1 MKCVIIV
8 LAAVYITWG
17 TNQASAANL
26 PEQFGYLTK
35 LNVDHPLRQYGFGDI
50 TIYFDAKVSTV
61 IDTLYDDPIFNNAG
75 FGPRRRLIETRI
87 DRNTET
93 TYTIDFSPGPSVD
106 PNFIIFRNIGNE
118 LKKLTRG
125 GIGGTQLIVPGDE
138 FLYISGHTNN
148 TFDQYRIFRIDVDEI
163 IEVEQSFYY
172 VGLQSVTNKEIL
184 IWNEN
189 SVIAILPK
197 GTPIHVLLM
206 KNEQYPNFSYL
217 VKTETGL
224 VGWVRFKPEELY
236 MWNKP
241 NPIEGLYY
249 NGD

>member
-1 MKCVIIV
+1 M
-8 LAAVYITWG
+8 TF
-17 TNQASAANL
+17 ASASYDTSYALAANL
-26 PEQFGYLTK
+26 PEQFGHLTK
-35 LNVDHPLRQYGFGDI
+35 LNINHPLRQYGFGDI
-50 TIYFDAKVSTV
+50 TIYFDARVSTV
-61 IDTLYDDPIFNNAG
+61 IDTVYDHPEKNAG
-75 FGPRRRLIETRI
+75 FGTNRRLIKTRI

-93 TYTIDFSPGPSVD
+93 TYTIDFSPGMSVD

-118 LKKLTRG
+118 LKELTRW
-125 GIGGTQLIVPGDE
+125 GIGGTQLIVPGDG

-148 TFDQYRIFRIDVDEI
+148 TFNQHRIFRVDVDEI

-189 SVIAILPK
+189 SVITILPK

-206 KNEQYPNFSYL
+206 KNESYPNFSYL

-224 VGWVRFKPEELY
+224 VGWVRFKPEELN

-249 NGD
+249 KGD